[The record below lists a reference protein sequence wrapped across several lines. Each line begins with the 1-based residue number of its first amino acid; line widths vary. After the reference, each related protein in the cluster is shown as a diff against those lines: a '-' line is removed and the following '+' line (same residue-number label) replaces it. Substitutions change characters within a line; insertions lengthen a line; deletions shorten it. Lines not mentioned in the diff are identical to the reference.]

1 MADLLDRDY
10 FCAAVRTVIADHVTR
25 ARAFGVDDE
34 INADEIVER
43 YQAAA
48 EKLRPLICDT
58 AHLLADAMKSGRNLL
73 FEGAQGTML
82 DLDHGTY
89 PFVTSSSACA
99 GGACTGTG
107 VPPTKLDAVIGIS
120 KAYITRVG
128 GGPFPT
134 EALDAAGDLIR
145 NRGREFGS
153 VTGRPRRCGWFD
165 APLLKYS
172 AALNG
177 FETMVVTKLDV
188 LDELETIPV
197 CVAYRIDGKVMTEM
211 PATVRELAKAEPV
224 FETMPGWKSS
234 TEGISDWEKLPAAAR
249 AYVEFLES
257 QTGVEA
263 GCISTGPERNQTV
276 RRKGSRFEQ
285 ITA

>member
-1 MADLLDRDY
+1 MR
-10 FCAAVRTVIADHVTR
+10 DHVTR
-25 ARAFGVDDE
+25 ARAFGVEGDIDIDVAAE
-34 INADEIVER
+34 QYA
-43 YQAAA
+43 AAA
-48 EKLRPLICDT
+48 EKIRPLVTDT
-58 AHLLADAMKSGRNLL
+58 AYLLSDAMRSGKNLL

-82 DLDHGTY
+82 DIDHGTY

-99 GGACTGTG
+99 GGASTGTG
-107 VPPTKLDAVIGIS
+107 VPPTKIDSIIGIS

-165 APLLKYS
+165 VPLLRYS
-172 AALNG
+172 ALLNG

-188 LDELETIPV
+188 LDELEKIPV
-197 CVAYRIDGKVMTEM
+197 CTGYKIDGVTRREM
-211 PATVRELAKAEPV
+211 PSTVRELAKAEPV
-224 FETMPGWKSS
+224 FEILPGWQSS
-234 TEGISDWEKLPAAAR
+234 TEGISDWEQLPSAAR
-249 AYVEFLES
+249 DYITFLEE

-276 RRKGSRFEQ
+276 RRPNSRFAAA
-285 ITA
+285 TA